1 MKELSMASYIKNG
14 DAIVIPSTGVIDFE
28 IALGTERMNQQK
40 RLIQNILVGF
50 GLACFV
56 QITDLS
62 NLFGSPMIPLEFESM
77 GFHLCH
83 LRLIYFVAINGK

>member
-62 NLFGSPMIPLEFESM
+62 NLFGSPMISFEFESRV
-77 GFHLCH
+77 F
-83 LRLIYFVAINGK
+83 IFATSD

>member
-28 IALGTERMNQQK
+28 IAFGTERMNQQK
-40 RLIQNILVGF
+40 RLIQNIVVGF

-62 NLFGSPMIPLEFESM
+62 NLFGSPMISFEFESM
-77 GFHLCH
+77 GFHFCYL
-83 LRLIYFVAINGK
+83 

>member
-56 QITDLS
+56 QVTDLRIF
-62 NLFGSPMIPLEFESM
+62 LGRP
-77 GFHLCH
+77 
-83 LRLIYFVAINGK
+83 

>member
-1 MKELSMASYIKNG
+1 MKELCMAPYIKNG
-14 DAIVIPSTGVIDFE
+14 DAVVIPSTGVIDFE
-28 IALGTERMNQQK
+28 IALGAERMDQQR

-56 QITDLS
+56 QLTDLC
-62 NLFGSPMIPLEFESM
+62 NLFGSPMVSFEFESM

-83 LRLIYFVAINGK
+83 LGLIYFVAINGK

>member
-56 QITDLS
+56 QVTDLS
-62 NLFGSPMIPLEFESM
+62 NLFGSPMISFEFESM
-77 GFHLCH
+77 GFHFCYL
-83 LRLIYFVAINGK
+83 

>member
-14 DAIVIPSTGVIDFE
+14 DTIVIPSTGVIDFE

-56 QITDLS
+56 QVTNLS
-62 NLFGSPMIPLEFESM
+62 NLFGSPMISFEFESI
-77 GFHLCH
+77 F
-83 LRLIYFVAINGK
+83 ATSD